1 MARIYLDYAA
11 TTPVRPEVIDAMLPC
26 LREDW
31 GNPSSI
37 HGHGQ
42 AARAAVEGA
51 RRQVAALIG
60 AADPEEINFTGSGT
74 EADNWALKG
83 ITFANRTRGNHIITN
98 VIEHHAVL
106 ESCHFLEQQGLKVTY
121 LPVDS
126 NGLITPSAVKK
137 ALTPQT
143 ILVSIM
149 HANNEVGTIQPLA
162 EIGAITRAA
171 GVYLHTDAV
180 QTVGHI
186 PVNVDKL
193 KVDLLAI
200 SAHKLYGPKGIGA
213 LYIRQGVRIEPLIH
227 GGGQEHGRRSGTEN
241 VPGIVGFGKAAELA
255 VMELESEAGR
265 ITLLRDRLVQAILTT
280 IPGTRL
286 NGHPLKRLSNNVNI
300 SFDFVE
306 GEPICL
312 NLDLAGISV
321 ATGSACSSENAAAS
335 SVLLAMGLTP
345 VQARGAIRFSLGKWT
360 TENDINKVMTV
371 LPGIIKNLRA
381 ISPLNQ
387 KKRQE

>member
-1 MARIYLDYAA
+1 MERIYLDYAA
-11 TTPVRPEVIDAMLPC
+11 TTPVRPEVVDAMLPY

-37 HGHGQ
+37 HVHGQ

-60 AADPEEINFTGSGT
+60 ARDPDEIYFTGGGT

-83 ITFANRTRGNHIITN
+83 VAFAHRARGNHIITSA
-98 VIEHHAVL
+98 IEHHAVL
-106 ESCHFLEQQGLKVTY
+106 ESCHFMEKQGFTVTY
-121 LPVDS
+121 LSVDG
-126 NGLITPSAVKK
+126 NGLVAPGAVKK
-137 ALTPQT
+137 ALTPGT

-180 QTVGHI
+180 QTAGHI
-186 PVNVDKL
+186 PVNVDEL

-200 SAHKLYGPKGIGA
+200 SAHKIYGPKGVGA
-213 LYIRQGVRIEPLIH
+213 LYVRRGIELEPFIH
-227 GGGQEHGRRSGTEN
+227 GGGQERGWRSGTEN

-255 VMELESEAGR
+255 AAELESEAGR
-265 ITLLRDRLVQAILTT
+265 ITLLREKLIQAILLT

-286 NGHPLKRLSNNVNI
+286 NGHSQQRLPNNVNI
-300 SFDFVE
+300 SFDYIE

-335 SVLLAMGLTP
+335 AVLTALGLTP

-360 TENDINKVMTV
+360 TESEINKVMAV
-371 LPGIIKNLRA
+371 LPGIIRNLRA
-381 ISPLNQ
+381 ISPLN
-387 KKRQE
+387 